1 MLFAVTTTPRQ
12 ILNLAERTMIHLQ
25 VATGPAQVR
34 IAQDYITLETQ
45 VAGLPQGLVLTSSGG
60 IYSLWW
66 KGPLWIVADQDCYVN
81 IIRA

>member
-1 MLFAVTTTPRQ
+1 MIFPVSTIPRQ
-12 ILNLAERTMIHLQ
+12 IFDFPERTMVHLQ

-34 IAQDYITLETQ
+34 IAQDYITLQTE